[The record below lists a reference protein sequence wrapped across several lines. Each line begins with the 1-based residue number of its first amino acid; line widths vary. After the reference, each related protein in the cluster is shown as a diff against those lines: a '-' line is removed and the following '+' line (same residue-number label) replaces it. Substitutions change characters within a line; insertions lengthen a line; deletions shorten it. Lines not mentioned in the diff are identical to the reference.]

1 MKRDA
6 EKDGKKAI
14 DFAIIEGKGEML
26 KRRGNT
32 ALKIV
37 KQIEDAEEK
46 DRKHGRERDDRR

>member
-6 EKDGKKAI
+6 EKDVKKAI

-26 KRRGNT
+26 KHKGNI